1 MTQPTTSI
9 WRGLLQLFHY
19 VSSRRRWQGLLV
31 LALMVVG
38 AVAELMTIGSVL
50 PFLAFITDPEAA
62 SQYAAVR
69 KMLVILDL
77 RNHESAVTAFAV
89 IFCLIALAAG
99 AIRILL
105 AWASQ
110 KFIFRVGFDL
120 GVALYSSVLFQPYS
134 FHVAHNSSQIL
145 AGINKVQQVLNGM
158 MLPLMQGLTSLIIA
172 IFILA
177 GLLLVD
183 ARVALLSTAS
193 FGLIYFAVSLATRRR
208 LRANSQIIAQS
219 GTLKMKTVQEGLG
232 GIRDVLIDRSQAVYI
247 KKFSRIDERLRDA
260 QATNALISVAPRFVI
275 ESIGMVLI
283 AVLSLFLVKGEGGLT
298 AALPVL
304 GALALGAQRL
314 LPLLQQTYNGWAQIM
329 NNRSTFFD
337 VLALLDQPGA
347 KGPQSIHLLPSAP
360 LGHVI
365 PFNRDIRFEQ
375 VCFRYAASSPY
386 AVDHVDLHIPK
397 GARVGFMGKT
407 GSGKSTMLDLIM
419 GLLEPSA
426 GAIRIDGEQ
435 LTKCNVAAWQNRVAH
450 VPQAIYL
457 SDGPIVENIAF
468 GVDRAKI
475 DMKQVYEAAR
485 KADIHNYIGGQTKGY
500 DTLVGERGV
509 RLSGGQRQRI
519 GIARALYKQAS
530 VLVLDEATSAL
541 DDETEASVIEA
552 VEGLGNDLTIIMIA
566 HRLTTLRNCDIIY
579 HIEGGR
585 VVQRGRY
592 SQLIEGES
600 QRKPVCG

>member
-1 MTQPTTSI
+1 MTQPVTSI
-9 WRGLLQLFHY
+9 WQGLLHLFNY
-19 VSSRRRWQGLLV
+19 VSLRRRWQGLLV
-31 LALMVVG
+31 LGLMVVG
-38 AVAELMTIGSVL
+38 AIAELLTIGSVL
-50 PFLAFITDPEAA
+50 PFLALITDPEAA
-62 SQYAAVR
+62 SRYAAVR
-69 KMLVILDL
+69 WVLGALDL
-77 RNHESAVTAFAV
+77 RTPASAVTAFAV

-110 KFIFRVGFDL
+110 KFMFRVGYDL
-120 GVALYSSVLFQPYS
+120 GVALYSRVLCQPYS

-145 AGINKVQQVLNGM
+145 AGVNKVQQVLNGM

-177 GLLLVD
+177 GLLLID

-193 FGLIYFAVSLATRRR
+193 FGLIYLVVSLATRKR

-219 GTLKMKTVQEGLG
+219 STLKMKTVQEGLG
-232 GIRDVLIDRSQAVYI
+232 GIRDVLIDRSQSVYI

-260 QATNALISVAPRFVI
+260 QATNALISVAPRFAI
-275 ESIGMVLI
+275 ESLGMVMI
-283 AVLSLFLVKGEGGLT
+283 AILALFLVKGEGGLA
-298 AALPVL
+298 AALPIL

-337 VLALLDQPGA
+337 VLALLDQPGT
-347 KGPQSIHLLPSAP
+347 PDRQDVRRLPTAAP
-360 LGHVI
+360 EAML
-365 PFNRDIRFEQ
+365 PFDRDIRFDQ
-375 VCFRYAASSPY
+375 VCFRYAATMPY

-407 GSGKSTMLDLIM
+407 GSGKSTILDLIM
-419 GLLEPSA
+419 GLLEPSD
-426 GAIRIDGEQ
+426 GAILIDGET
-435 LTKCNVAAWQNRVAH
+435 LTSSNVAAWQNRLAH

-468 GVDRAKI
+468 GVAANKI
-475 DMKQVYEAAR
+475 DMKRVHEAAR
-485 KADIHNYIGGQTKGY
+485 KADIHDYISSQARGY

-530 VLVLDEATSAL
+530 VLILDEATSAL
-541 DDETEASVIEA
+541 DDETEASVIQA
-552 VEGLGNDLTIIMIA
+552 VEGLGDDLSIIMIA

-579 HIEGGR
+579 HIENGR
-585 VVQRGRY
+585 VVERGRY
-592 SQLIEGES
+592 ADLIEAKNEML
-600 QRKPVCG
+600 PVSG